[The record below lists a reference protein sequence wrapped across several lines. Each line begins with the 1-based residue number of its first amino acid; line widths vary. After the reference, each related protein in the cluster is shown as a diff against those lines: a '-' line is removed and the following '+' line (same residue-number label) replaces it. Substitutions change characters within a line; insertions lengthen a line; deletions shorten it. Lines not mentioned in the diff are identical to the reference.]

1 MLRSLWTAATGM
13 NAQQNNIDVISNNL
27 ANVNTTSFKKSRAEF
42 QDLLYQTIRPAGV
55 TNNLGSQY
63 PTPIEIGH
71 GVRLSATQKS
81 FLQGEMVQTN
91 NPLDVTIQGN
101 GFFQVQLPNGEIAY
115 TRDGSFKLDGMG
127 NMVTSEG
134 YLMEPEI
141 AMPAEASN
149 VVIRENG
156 EVIVTIQGS
165 ADAET
170 IGQIRLVKFINA
182 AGLESIGKNL
192 YKETEAT
199 GEVIEGIPGYD
210 GFGTLGQGMLES
222 SNVKVV
228 EEMINLIASQRAYEI
243 NSKAVQTAD
252 DMLGIANDLKR

>member
-1 MLRSLWTAATGM
+1 
-13 NAQQNNIDVISNNL
+13 
-27 ANVNTTSFKKSRAEF
+27 
-42 QDLLYQTIRPAGV
+42 
-55 TNNLGSQY
+55 
-63 PTPIEIGH
+63 
-71 GVRLSATQKS
+71 
-81 FLQGEMVQTN
+81 MVQTN